1 MDVIDDHVTGRR
13 PEAEAPRHLDSIQAL
28 LIAADQMSS
37 NNSSSTMDR
46 IGLTQS
52 QSLLTEV
59 YEPPGAFSFQT
70 SDFRA
75 GCEGHQNISAGSQ
88 GDPRQSSAAFHH
100 DDVLRGGLQSTFDSA
115 GAPQMHISQDGGRS
129 DTADTL
135 TTRFDHSQVNALQ
148 QFCATVDAP
157 MTEGIPL
164 SAAALQLRESG
175 IDLDALDYNFDL
187 DPSYTFDLDNV
198 PFTFDL

>member
-1 MDVIDDHVTGRR
+1 
-13 PEAEAPRHLDSIQAL
+13 
-28 LIAADQMSS
+28 
-37 NNSSSTMDR
+37 MDR
-46 IGLTQS
+46 ISLTQS

-59 YEPPGAFSFQT
+59 YEPSGAFSFQT

-75 GCEGHQNISAGSQ
+75 GCEDHQNILAGSQ

-100 DDVLRGGLQSTFDSA
+100 VDVLRGGLQSTFDGS
-115 GAPQMHISQDGGRS
+115 GIPQMDISQNVARS
-129 DTADTL
+129 DAADTL
-135 TTRFDHSQVNALQ
+135 TARFGHSQL
-148 QFCATVDAP
+148 CTTVDAP
-157 MTEGIPL
+157 IVEGIPL
-164 SAAALQLRESG
+164 SAAALQLRENG

>member
-1 MDVIDDHVTGRR
+1 
-13 PEAEAPRHLDSIQAL
+13 
-28 LIAADQMSS
+28 
-37 NNSSSTMDR
+37 MDR

-75 GCEGHQNISAGSQ
+75 GCEDHQNISAGSQ

-100 DDVLRGGLQSTFDSA
+100 VDVLRGGLQSTFDSA
-115 GAPQMHISQDGGRS
+115 
-129 DTADTL
+129 ADTL
-135 TTRFDHSQVNALQ
+135 TARFDHSQVNALQ